1 MQAFVGPGEALII
14 KEGERARGRGCD
26 LRKRESSGAKMR
38 RLRDGAGVLECW
50 SAGVRVALAAR
61 ACEAQCLNACGAP

>member
-1 MQAFVGPGEALII
+1 MQAFVGPGEGLII

-38 RLRDGAGVLECW
+38 RLRDGAGVLEYW
-50 SAGVRVALAAR
+50 SAGVLECELLWRRELAR
-61 ACEAQCLNACGAP
+61 RSV